1 MTIDIPRLLEIAGG
15 EIVGKVRLQKVVYL
29 LDQLG
34 MNSGFSYDYH
44 HYGPFSAEL
53 ADQLDEDVVFG
64 RVVEV
69 PMRRAIDGVPYSAYR
84 ASNFDNKKPDKIG
97 DVAIEMAKAALAVLQ
112 QRSATILEL
121 AATIH
126 WLRAVEGVEDWRN
139 ELFRRKGAKTDNGRT
154 DKALDLLKELGLAPR

>member
-15 EIVGKVRLQKVVYL
+15 EVVGKVRLQKAVYL

-44 HYGPFSAEL
+44 HYGPFSADL

-64 RVVEV
+64 RVIEV
-69 PMRRAIDGVPYSAYR
+69 PMRRASDGVPFSAYR
-84 ASNFDNKKPDKIG
+84 AGKSDSKNSDKLG
-97 DVAIEMAKAALAVLQ
+97 DVAVEMVKAALTVMQ

-126 WLRAVEGVEDWRN
+126 WLRSVEGIDDWRS
-139 ELFRRKGAKTDNGRT
+139 ELLSRKGAKTENGRA